1 MWTYRKTQNWSIGM
15 AIWSSF
21 LLYSIPFESISVNYF
36 RVSFIFFSASSFFF
50 LSSSCILIY
59 ADLLFYVHFLWLQP
73 SKSIRIRRQRFFFR
87 WWLQSPCKTV
97 FEFAKWELMKIQR
110 TKEHRQTE
118 CERCDA
124 LRCFAANSAKTKGKC
139 NKADDR
145 FYFNDLTGLYKICNR
160 FTISKNRCTWFGCF
174 FFISLSPSLS
184 ISFCV
189 VSVWVFPFSA
199 CKGCF
204 FFRANAQCNKCKR
217 SMFVWF
223 NANSVKLKIFPMIYG
238 LP

>member
-1 MWTYRKTQNWSIGM
+1 MQI
-15 AIWSSF
+15 
-21 LLYSIPFESISVNYF
+21 
-36 RVSFIFFSASSFFF
+36 
-50 LSSSCILIY
+50 CC
-59 ADLLFYVHFLWLQP
+59 FYVHFLWLQP
-73 SKSIRIRRQRFFFR
+73 GKSIRIRRQRFFFC

-110 TKEHRQTE
+110 TTEHRQTE

-174 FFISLSPSLS
+174 FLFLPLARSLSHFVSFLS
-184 ISFCV
+184 EFFHLAHAKAAFFPCERSVQQMQTIDVRLVQYKQRKIENISDDLWFAINLNKLILFVLSVGCV
-189 VSVWVFPFSA
+189 VHRSLDTNM
-199 CKGCF
+199 
-204 FFRANAQCNKCKR
+204 NAR
-217 SMFVWF
+217 DLF
-223 NANSVKLKIFPMIYG
+223 L
-238 LP
+238 